1 MPRIESRRTATST
14 EVIGRLCA
22 RRPKNRER
30 SSSGMMTSLQ
40 SMVLSATD
48 VMITMPVAADRPPR
62 KAIRLTV
69 LASAAIGSEM
79 T

>member
-1 MPRIESRRTATST
+1 
-14 EVIGRLCA
+14 
-22 RRPKNRER
+22 
-30 SSSGMMTSLQ
+30 MMTSLQ